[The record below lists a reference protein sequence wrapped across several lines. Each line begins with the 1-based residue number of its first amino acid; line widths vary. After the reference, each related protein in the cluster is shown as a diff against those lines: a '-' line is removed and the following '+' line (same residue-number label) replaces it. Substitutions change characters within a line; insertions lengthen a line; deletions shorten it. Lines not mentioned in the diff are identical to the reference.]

1 MAILSNHWK
10 SEAIQRF
17 SELAAQISD
26 TDTPY
31 LLWFELLD
39 SFRAAYQAP
48 RNEDL
53 IRRIYAYADWC
64 VAQPQGSTT
73 DNDLATCVTVCFTEH
88 IPTIPEA
95 LDDMPRWF
103 TREDVERMKETFTYL
118 IGEGGYSKLLARF
131 DSRRK

>member
-53 IRRIYAYADWC
+53 IRRI
-64 VAQPQGSTT
+64 
-73 DNDLATCVTVCFTEH
+73 
-88 IPTIPEA
+88 
-95 LDDMPRWF
+95 
-103 TREDVERMKETFTYL
+103 
-118 IGEGGYSKLLARF
+118 
-131 DSRRK
+131 